1 VPIPIA
7 IDSFLRGFPTLGP
20 RLNFSPKHASSDP
33 IMQLTDIWSIS
44 YTVLPD
50 EMNRM
55 YTAVQDSTTRVGNI
69 RLASLDTVDLL
80 EKDSVSTPVL
90 PIGSISHIC
99 GEGNGVGVVNGL
111 LVGGSIWAGY
121 NLITQCSMKVTS
133 QRQSGSQTILAVGLI
148 L

>member
-1 VPIPIA
+1 
-7 IDSFLRGFPTLGP
+7 
-20 RLNFSPKHASSDP
+20 
-33 IMQLTDIWSIS
+33 
-44 YTVLPD
+44 
-50 EMNRM
+50 M
-55 YTAVQDSTTRVGNI
+55 YAAVQDSTTRVGNI

-80 EKDSVSTPVL
+80 EKDSVSTSVL

-121 NLITQCSMKVTS
+121 NLKTQCSMKVTS
-133 QRQSGSQTILAVGLI
+133 LRQSGSQTILAVGLT